1 MLVAEPSTALRLNHM
16 VEYSVFRD
24 KKFESNWPRRGMAW
38 LGRYL
43 AESFAREHEHW
54 ILWAPVFFGVGVS
67 GYFALATEPS
77 PWVGPGVVLLCA
89 ALLSFG
95 RGNQGAVLV
104 AAVIALTGIGFGAAQ
119 LKTNL
124 AAAPVLE
131 RPYGPAPVVG
141 RVVNIER
148 LPRGPRVLLDQV
160 ELRRVPS
167 TRTPT
172 LIRLRLHPL
181 DKPVLGERIDVF
193 AKLSPPGRP
202 SLPGGYDFQRR
213 SWFQG
218 LGAVG
223 FSMGRARRP
232 NSTGVRDG
240 HSAGIWFREVRQSIS
255 DRIRAA
261 VPDASGAVAAAL
273 ITGDRSAIPKAVMA
287 DMRDS
292 GLAHLLAISGLHL
305 GLVATILFF
314 FARAALALHE
324 RTALYYPIK
333 KIAAMMALAG
343 TFGYLLLTGGTVPTQ
358 RAFIMTGLAL
368 LAIMLDRS
376 PFSLRLVA
384 FGALIILAFAPEAIL
399 GASFQMSF
407 AAVTALIA
415 AYEAIGDRVKSWL
428 YGGGFARR
436 ALTYLV
442 GVALTTVVASVATGV
457 FAAHNFG
464 RIAYFGLAANLIA
477 VPLTA
482 IWVMPWAIVSIL
494 LLPFGLEGY
503 ALGPMAAGIDII
515 MIVANHVA
523 DLPGAVGHVRTGP
536 TYGIALV
543 ALGGLWLCLWR
554 GRWRYIGLVGI
565 FGGVLSGSVATL
577 PDILISE
584 SGRLAAV
591 RLDDGRY
598 VLSSTSR
605 EKFSGGQWLRSVGQ
619 NQTELWKTGP
629 NANAACDRLGCI
641 AKIRGKT
648 VAYVRDER
656 ALSDDCGAADIVISA
671 TPVRQKC
678 PSAIAVV
685 DKFDLWRNGAHSI
698 YLTDQGVITDNV
710 MQRHGVRPWSTKRP
724 PPRKRFNNAVSN
736 R

>member
-1 MLVAEPSTALRLNHM
+1 M
-16 VEYSVFRD
+16 VEYNLSRD
-24 KKFESNWPRRGMAW
+24 NKTGSNWLARGVTW
-38 LGRYL
+38 SCRYI
-43 AESFAREHEHW
+43 ADSFAKEHEHW
-54 ILWAPVFFGVGVS
+54 ILWAPVFFGVGVG
-67 GYFALATEPS
+67 GYFALMTEPS
-77 PWVGPGVVLLCA
+77 PWTSPAVVLSCVVLLW
-89 ALLSFG
+89 FG
-95 RGNQGAVLV
+95 RGSQFAVLV
-104 AAVIALTGIGFGAAQ
+104 AAAMAFAGTGFSAAQ

-131 RPYGPAPVVG
+131 RAYGPGPVIG
-141 RVVNIER
+141 RIVKIER

-160 ELRRVPS
+160 ELRRIPS
-167 TRTPT
+167 DRTPT
-172 LIRLRLHPL
+172 LVRLRLHPK

-213 SWFQG
+213 SWFEG

-232 NSTGVRDG
+232 NSAGVDDEAN
-240 HSAGIWFREVRQSIS
+240 AGIWFRQIRQLIS
-255 DRIRAA
+255 DRIRVA
-261 VPDASGAVAAAL
+261 VPNASGAVAAAL
-273 ITGDRSAIPKAVMA
+273 ITGDRSAIPESVMA

-314 FARAALALHE
+314 SARALLAFHE
-324 RTALYYPIK
+324 RTALYWPIK
-333 KIAAMMALAG
+333 KIAALAAFSG

-358 RAFIMTGLAL
+358 RAFLMTALAL
-368 LAIMLDRS
+368 LAIVLDRS

-384 FGALIILAFAPEAIL
+384 FGALVILVIAPEAML

-415 AYEAIGDRVKSWL
+415 AYESLGDRLTSWL
-428 YGGGFARR
+428 YGGGPARR

-442 GVALTTVVASVATGV
+442 GVALTTIIASAATGI
-457 FAAHNFG
+457 FAADHFG

-482 IWVMPWAIVSIL
+482 IWVMPWAIISVVL
-494 LLPFGLEGY
+494 FPFGLEGY
-503 ALGPMAAGIDII
+503 ALTPMAAGIDVITT
-515 MIVANHVA
+515 VAHHVA
-523 DLPGAVGHVRTGP
+523 ALPGAVGHVRTGP
-536 TYGIALV
+536 TFGIALV

-554 GRWRYIGLVGI
+554 GRWRYIGFIGI
-565 FGGVLSGSVATL
+565 LGGVLSGSVVAS

-605 EKFSGGQWLRSVGQ
+605 EKFSAGQWLRLAGQ
-619 NQTELWKTGP
+619 DRIELWGP
-629 NANAACDRLGCI
+629 GSGAAAKCDPLGCI
-641 AKIRGKT
+641 ARVKGKT

-656 ALSDDCGAADIVISA
+656 ALSDDCVAADIVISA
-671 TPVRQKC
+671 TPVRHKC

-698 YLTDQGVITDNV
+698 YLTGQGVKTDNI

-724 PPRKRFNNAVSN
+724 PPKRRFNNAVSN